1 MEDMNLNEMRK
12 SITSEIARMRKSRLS
27 LVMYKEL
34 GEMLLKKMTTAVDGG
49 ETIFSNNIIEEV
61 RAKNTDIANHI
72 SELDDMIR
80 MGEMALKIHE
90 IIDEEEE

>member
-27 LVMYKEL
+27 MVMYKEL
-34 GEMLLKKMTTAVDGG
+34 GEMLLKKMTTVIDGKNM
-49 ETIFSNNIIEEV
+49 FSNDMIEEV
-61 RAKNTDIANHI
+61 REKNTDIAHRI

-90 IIDEEEE
+90 IIDEEKE